1 MLFIKRNNNWFRR
14 RWLDFRQGHSIYLVF
29 IMTFANF
36 VTIQYKLLI
45 EKMPTFNSLFDSVWT
60 FAIIF
65 VAAYIPLS
73 IIIGYWHRKSQWKVE
88 AEAMFKENEIGATMW
103 LFIIDMI
110 DGKVTEEEKQ
120 NMRDMLSKIVKRRTE
135 PTTIDSKKT
144 IKRSHEIDTKI
155 NPE

>member
-1 MLFIKRNNNWFRR
+1 
-14 RWLDFRQGHSIYLVF
+14 
-29 IMTFANF
+29 MTFANF

-110 DGKVTEEEKQ
+110 GATLLVKISKGFVGGYELELLLMAVCISLLLTGPGKISIEWDVLKREIFPRGKA
-120 NMRDMLSKIVKRRTE
+120 IVQQQKDAAK
-135 PTTIDSKKT
+135 TT
-144 IKRSHEIDTKI
+144 
-155 NPE
+155 